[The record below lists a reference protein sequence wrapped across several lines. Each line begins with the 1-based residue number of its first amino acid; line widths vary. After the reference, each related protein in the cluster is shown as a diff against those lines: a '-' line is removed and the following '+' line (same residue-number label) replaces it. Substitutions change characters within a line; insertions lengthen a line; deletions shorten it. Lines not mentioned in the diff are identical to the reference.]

1 LADVDT
7 KRKIIY
13 KYFRKTEIAIF
24 ALFFLLP
31 IFLINYQS
39 VKGAFVSSNNFNEES
54 YSVVIKD
61 GEKLT
66 YGRALSKD
74 ERESLDQNKISH
86 WPEDIISSEL
96 ILDPVRYQG
105 AGRLIEINRAP
116 VYYIIVDRK
125 LIEVR
130 DWDGEVGGIIKK
142 GNVSLNPNDIVSHNL
157 SSKLTNG
164 AEINITR
171 INYAEVTETETIDFN
186 MVYRASTALALRKT
200 RDEVSGIRGEKKLT
214 YKITYKDGKEV
225 SRVLVGSSVI
235 KQKRDAVILRGAVS
249 GVCKWGPYYETN
261 FGPYTTSFHYPGY
274 VGRYALVTNL
284 ANNKSVRVKIVD
296 VGPTNGL
303 LDLST
308 TAMREIGGPLATFHG
323 SIPSV
328 MVQILD

>member
-1 LADVDT
+1 MDT

-13 KYFRKTEIAIF
+13 KYFRKTEIVIF
-24 ALFFLLP
+24 TIAFLLP

-66 YGRALSKD
+66 YGRALTKD

-96 ILDPVRYQG
+96 ILDPVRYRG
-105 AGRLIEINRAP
+105 AGRLIEIKRAP

-130 DWDGEVGGIIKK
+130 DWDGEVGEIIKK

-164 AEINITR
+164 AEINIAR
-171 INYAEVTETETIDFN
+171 INYAEVSSTESIDFDT
-186 MVYRASTALALRKT
+186 VYRTSTALPLGQT
-200 RDEVSGIRGEKKLT
+200 RAEISGAKGEKKLT

-225 SRVLVGSSVI
+225 SRILVGSSI
-235 KQKRDAVILRGAVS
+235 TKQKRDAVILRGAEKGRS
-249 GVCKWGPYYETN
+249 NWGNYKGLVTSYYRATR
-261 FGPYTTSFHYPGY
+261 SM
-274 VGRYALVTNL
+274 VGKHLLVTNL
-284 ANNKSVRVKIVD
+284 DNGKSVRVRIIGN
-296 VGPTNGL
+296 GPFTGEL
-303 LDLST
+303 MDMGIE
-308 TAMREIGGPLATFHG
+308 AFEIIGGTRSMGRLNN
-323 SIPSV
+323 V
-328 MVQILD
+328 MIQMVD